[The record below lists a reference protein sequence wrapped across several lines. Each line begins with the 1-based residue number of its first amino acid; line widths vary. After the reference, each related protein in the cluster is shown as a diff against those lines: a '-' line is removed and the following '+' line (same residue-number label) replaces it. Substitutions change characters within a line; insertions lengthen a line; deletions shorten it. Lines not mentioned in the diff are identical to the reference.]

1 MLPGFR
7 YSIFS
12 LFLIKLENNISC
24 MIYGYIYKQIN
35 CHIYKLV
42 NSNKEIDIR
51 KTYDFDK
58 ALFSL

>member
-1 MLPGFR
+1 
-7 YSIFS
+7 
-12 LFLIKLENNISC
+12 